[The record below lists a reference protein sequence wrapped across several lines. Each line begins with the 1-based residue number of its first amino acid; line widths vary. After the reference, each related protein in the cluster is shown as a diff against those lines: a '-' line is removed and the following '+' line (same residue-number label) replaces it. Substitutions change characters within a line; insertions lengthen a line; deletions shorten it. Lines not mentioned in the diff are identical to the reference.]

1 MENGLNRLVEAF
13 RRALKQKAD
22 TSLIR
27 YENDIVEGFKR
38 MVESNYKAWS
48 HLLVLDNS
56 ALQSTFEA
64 MWEFV
69 MKEVYPK
76 TALARLE
83 REIAEVKE
91 EVKETV
97 KEAEGNIIKRVD
109 EDGKELAGLV
119 VKGMEGTLEATKVV
133 VNHIQE
139 AKTEIKSEI
148 EEVKEEIKDV
158 GAEVKYRTS
167 QLTKALSGEEEKK
180 PWEERLSREEIIDV
194 LHSIGK

>member
-38 MVESNYKAWS
+38 MIESNYKAWS

-91 EVKETV
+91 EVEET
-97 KEAEGNIIKRVD
+97 K
-109 EDGKELAGLV
+109 KELGERMDKRTEEVGDLIV
-119 VKGMEGTLEATKVV
+119 ESTKVI
-133 VNHIQE
+133 VNNVRGSQYE
-139 AKTEIKSEI
+139 LQNEI
-148 EEVKEEIKDV
+148 EEVKEKVKDV
-158 GAEVKYRTS
+158 GVEVEYRTG
-167 QLTKALSGEEEKK
+167 QLTKAISGEEEKK

-194 LHSIGK
+194 LHSIGRE